1 MSVVETPRTQGLF
14 ARATNILLRPRAEWD
29 VIAPEHATTQGL
41 ILGYAAILA
50 AIPAIAQAV
59 HGLMPHC
66 LFGVC
71 YTPNPMFVVI
81 SAVLYYVL
89 SLVSVFLIG
98 LIIDALA
105 TSFGAE
111 KNQIQAMK
119 VAVYSWTAAWLAGV
133 FIIIPWVGALLG
145 LVGLYSL
152 YLLYLG
158 LKGVMKS
165 PDDKAVIYTVVVV
178 VLAIVVFVIGGAI
191 TGSVAAVGMIGG
203 GVSGL
208 STGGLTTGAPGQV
221 SGTISVPG
229 GSVDLNKLQAAAQ
242 QMKDAAQAGQDGK
255 VLPAVDPNVLKGM
268 LPDNIAGA
276 PRTEITAVTAGA
288 GGLGGSDAEA
298 TYQNG
303 NVHITL
309 KVADIAAARGFASMA
324 GALNVQED
332 KETATGYEKV
342 QTING
347 RLTTEKYD
355 NQDKSGE
362 YSIIVGG
369 RFVVSADGSG
379 VPIDTLKAAVAAV
392 GPDRLEALAKG

>member
-1 MSVVETPRTQGLF
+1 MSVVETPRSQGLI
-14 ARATNILLRPRAEWD
+14 ARVTNILMRPKAEWD
-29 VIAPEHATTQGL
+29 VVAPERASTQGL

-66 LFGVC
+66 FFAVC
-71 YTPNPMFVVI
+71 YTPNPVFVVI
-81 SAVLYYVL
+81 GAVLYYVL
-89 SLVSVFLIG
+89 SLASVFLIG
-98 LIIDALA
+98 LIVDALA
-105 TSFGAE
+105 PSFGGE
-111 KNQIQAMK
+111 KNQVQAMK

-133 FIIIPWVGALLG
+133 FVIVPWVGPLLS

-158 LKGVMKS
+158 LKQVMRS

-178 VLAIVVFVIGGAI
+178 VLAIIVFIVGGAI
-191 TGSVAAVGMIGG
+191 TASVAAVGMIGG
-203 GVSGL
+203 GAGALSAAGL
-208 STGGLTTGAPGQV
+208 ASDAPGHV
-221 SGTISVPG
+221 TGTISVPG
-229 GSVDLNKLQAAAQ
+229 GSVNLDKLQAAAQ
-242 QMKDAAQAGQDGK
+242 QMKDAAQASQDGK
-255 VLPAVDPNVLKGM
+255 TLPAIDPNVLKGM

-276 PRTEITAVTAGA
+276 PRTEISAASAGA
-288 GGLGGSDAEA
+288 AGLGGSDAEA

-303 NVHITL
+303 DVHITL

-332 KETATGYEKV
+332 KETSTGYEKV

-355 NQDKSGE
+355 NQGKSGE

-392 GPDRLEALAKG
+392 NPDRLEALAKS

>member
-1 MSVVETPRTQGLF
+1 MSVVEAPRSQGLI
-14 ARATNILLRPRAEWD
+14 ARVTNILMRPKAEWD
-29 VIAPEHATTQGL
+29 VIASERASTQGL

-66 LFGVC
+66 FFGVVC
-71 YTPNPMFVVI
+71 STSNPVFVVI
-81 SAVLYYVL
+81 GTVLYYVL
-89 SLVSVFLIG
+89 SLGSVFVIG

-105 TSFGAE
+105 PGFGGE
-111 KNQIQAMK
+111 KNPVQAMK

-133 FIIIPWVGALLG
+133 FFIVPWIGFLLS
-145 LVGLYSL
+145 LSGLYSL
-152 YLLYLG
+152 YLLYTG
-158 LKGVMKS
+158 LTPLMKT
-165 PDDKAVIYTVVVV
+165 PADKAIIYTVVVV
-178 VLAIVVFVIGGAI
+178 VIAFVLSLVCAAI
-191 TGSVAAVGMIGG
+191 TLPVAAMGAFSGG
-203 GVSGL
+203 GFA
-208 STGGLTTGAPGQV
+208 TGGLIGEPNHV
-221 SGTISVPG
+221 SGTISIPG
-229 GSVDLNKLQAAAQ
+229 GSVNLDRLQAAAQ

-255 VLPAVDPNVLKGM
+255 PLPAVDPNVLKGM

-276 PRTEITAVTAGA
+276 PRTEISAVSAGA
-288 GGLGGSDAEA
+288 AGLGGSDAEA

-303 NVHITL
+303 DVHITL

-332 KETATGYEKV
+332 KETSTGYEKV
-342 QTING
+342 NTING

-362 YSIIVGG
+362 YSVIVAG
-369 RFVVSADGSG
+369 RFVVSAEGSG

-392 GPDRLEALAKG
+392 NPDRLEALSHG